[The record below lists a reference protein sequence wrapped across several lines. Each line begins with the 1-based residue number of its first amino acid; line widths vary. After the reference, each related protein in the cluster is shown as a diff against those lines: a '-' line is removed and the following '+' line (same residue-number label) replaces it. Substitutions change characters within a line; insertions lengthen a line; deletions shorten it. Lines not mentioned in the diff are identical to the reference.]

1 MLTEN
6 DNLKEEVNTLK
17 SSITSV
23 KTRASSEHRM
33 LTELQQVTRERD
45 EALKNLFLTR

>member
-1 MLTEN
+1 MLKEN
-6 DNLKEEVNTLK
+6 DNLKEEVDTLK

-33 LTELQQVTRERD
+33 LTDLQQVTRERD

>member
-1 MLTEN
+1 MLKEN
-6 DNLKEEVNTLK
+6 DNLKEEVDTLK

-33 LTELQQVTRERD
+33 LTDL
-45 EALKNLFLTR
+45 